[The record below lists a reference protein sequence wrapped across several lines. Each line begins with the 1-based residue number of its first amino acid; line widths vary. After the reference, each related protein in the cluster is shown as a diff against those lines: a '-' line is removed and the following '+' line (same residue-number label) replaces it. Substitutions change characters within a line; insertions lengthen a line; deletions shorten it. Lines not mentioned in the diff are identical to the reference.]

1 MNDSFRQHF
10 YFDKNAYSY
19 MNTPLFI
26 RGTRRMKRMTNNH
39 LDNDK
44 AALLEEIEN
53 YRLELSEVYKMVHS
67 LKNAYLQEQKKVNET
82 IESETSKIRERS
94 AKIEEENR
102 YLRARLSAY
111 KNSKLGKVTT
121 WYWNLRKK

>member
-1 MNDSFRQHF
+1 M
-10 YFDKNAYSY
+10 
-19 MNTPLFI
+19 
-26 RGTRRMKRMTNNH
+26 GTRRMKRMSNNH

-44 AALLEEIEN
+44 AALLEEIEK
-53 YRLELSEVYKMVHS
+53 YRLELSDVYKMIHS
-67 LKNAYLQEQKKVNET
+67 LKNAYLQEQEKVNET
-82 IESETSKIRERS
+82 IEIETSKIRDRS

-121 WYWNLRKK
+121 WYWKLRKK

>member
-1 MNDSFRQHF
+1 
-10 YFDKNAYSY
+10 
-19 MNTPLFI
+19 
-26 RGTRRMKRMTNNH
+26 MTNNH

-53 YRLELSEVYKMVHS
+53 CRLELSEVYKMVHS